1 MKLNQFLYIL
11 TLKVNALNWESI
23 GWIPKPSL
31 SDFSFTEGTEKK
43 KNQGYDFHTKESRK
57 TEKEAQILWLYFQQ
71 SYFLIISTGVTKILL
86 YSIHPQGIHIC
97 N

>member
-11 TLKVNALNWESI
+11 TLKVNAHNWESI

-31 SDFSFTEGTEKK
+31 FLIFLSQKELRKKEIKVIIFIQKKAEK
-43 KNQGYDFHTKESRK
+43 Q
-57 TEKEAQILWLYFQQ
+57 AQILWLYFQE

-86 YSIHPQGIHIC
+86 YSIHPQGIDIC